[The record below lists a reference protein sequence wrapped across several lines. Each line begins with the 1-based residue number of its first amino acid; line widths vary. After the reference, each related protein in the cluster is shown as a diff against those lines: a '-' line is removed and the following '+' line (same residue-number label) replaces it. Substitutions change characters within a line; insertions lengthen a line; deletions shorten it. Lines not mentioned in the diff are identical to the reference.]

1 MKTTENNVPGA
12 ILGNGIV
19 HLLFVY
25 FWGYSFSTVY
35 TSLFWLEC
43 QAVSIVLE
51 ENGVWFSSKTYMFAN
66 HVETK

>member
-25 FWGYSFSTVY
+25 F
-35 TSLFWLEC
+35 
-43 QAVSIVLE
+43 
-51 ENGVWFSSKTYMFAN
+51 
-66 HVETK
+66 